1 MIHQAPLFGQRC
13 TGRGVAV
20 RRHALWRR
28 FGQCWSGRRSF
39 PAASGTLALC
49 APAMLW
55 AAIVPGSMPGPAP
68 HVPAGGTWGLSG
80 KQARSSAIPGPP
92 FGVRGAWIVDS
103 AGRRLVLRGMDV
115 SGDEYTPTNAPLPYD
130 AQSFEAIR
138 ATGATV
144 VRIPIAWANLEP
156 SKGDYAAAAFA
167 RVEQIVGWAARAG
180 LLVVLDMHQYDWS
193 PCFGGNGV
201 PAWAV
206 PGCVDTNLGGAAVA
220 AATGAETYFWA
231 HLSLQRDLAAVWAKV
246 VSDVGSVPSVLG
258 YDLFNEPPAGLVP
271 PEVFESTVLPRFYR
285 ILGRAIRKV
294 QPRSLLFVEP
304 AWLHSAATPASFFL
318 GPVGLHRIVYAP
330 HEYGSSLNDA
340 SGNVADAGGPGQ
352 FEPDLAL
359 SEEQAKLLH
368 APLWIGEWGDVDTS
382 SPIGISARSYVP
394 DMVTAQDRFMVGSA
408 YWTWTS
414 GSWPYTPGVQAALSR
429 ITPLAVAGMPRR
441 FHTGERSLSLT
452 WIASSGT
459 TIVSLPSGIV
469 PHVQVLVGNVHAR
482 LIGVGWLA
490 LSAKPGQLASV
501 DITAPSRE

>member
-1 MIHQAPLFGQRC
+1 
-13 TGRGVAV
+13 
-20 RRHALWRR
+20 
-28 FGQCWSGRRSF
+28 
-39 PAASGTLALC
+39 
-49 APAMLW
+49 
-55 AAIVPGSMPGPAP
+55 
-68 HVPAGGTWGLSG
+68 
-80 KQARSSAIPGPP
+80 
-92 FGVRGAWIVDS
+92 
-103 AGRRLVLRGMDV
+103 
-115 SGDEYTPTNAPLPYD
+115 
-130 AQSFEAIR
+130 
-138 ATGATV
+138 
-144 VRIPIAWANLEP
+144 
-156 SKGDYAAAAFA
+156 
-167 RVEQIVGWAARAG
+167 
-180 LLVVLDMHQYDWS
+180 
-193 PCFGGNGV
+193 
-201 PAWAV
+201 
-206 PGCVDTNLGGAAVA
+206 NLGGAAA
-220 AATGAETYFWA
+220 AAAAGAETYFWT
-231 HLSLQRDLAAVWAKV
+231 HLRLQHDLAALWAKV
-246 VSDVGSVPSVLG
+246 VTDVGSVPSVLG

-441 FHTGERSLSLT
+441 FVTGEHSLSFT
-452 WIASSGT
+452 WIASSGK
-459 TIVSLPSGIV
+459 TIVSLPYGMLPRV
-469 PHVQVLVGNVHAR
+469 HVLAGHVHAR
-482 LIGVGWLA
+482 LIGAGSLA
-490 LSAKPGQLASV
+490 LSARPGQLASV
-501 DITAPSRE
+501 DITAASGE